1 MRRTLP
7 ITLATLLLAAGCDD
21 GPTPETTSRPDTE
34 TTPDTNDQS
43 DTAVESETGPTLSP
57 DRYRSVVDLVDLRD
71 AGALERLENV
81 EVYLSDDPAYETD
94 KRLEGWP
101 LRALLEQFA
110 DMPEDRD
117 GWVLQF
123 VATDGYRANLPLDEW
138 SPTDG
143 VVAFRDLDA
152 PDGERWSTFELKG
165 ADTTPAPFYVVWPG
179 AGDHDR
185 PWAYML
191 AKIGL
196 ARADTLWGDAVP
208 THDDRL
214 RDGFAVFRDNCMACH
229 SVNRSGGSVG
239 PELNVPM
246 NVTEYWRDGHLA
258 DYIRH
263 PTSYRADAE
272 MPAMDAQLSDADME
286 ALLTYLR
293 GMADAKVCD
302 SSTACRDYSA
312 TDGG

>member
-1 MRRTLP
+1 METRFH
-7 ITLATLLLAAGCDD
+7 LLLAALLLIAGCD
-21 GPTPETTSRPDTE
+21 GGTTSNAHERTDTE
-34 TTPDTNDQS
+34 TASGTTESASAPALS
-43 DTAVESETGPTLSP
+43 DE
-57 DRYRSVVDLVDLRD
+57 RYRSVIDLVELRNN
-71 AGALERLENV
+71 GALDDLETV
-81 EVYLSDDPAYETD
+81 EVSLSDDPAYETD

-101 LRALLEQFA
+101 LDVLLDEFA
-110 DMPEDRD
+110 DLPDDPDR
-117 GWVLQF
+117 WVLQF

-138 SPTDG
+138 SAGEG

-152 PDGERWSTFELKG
+152 PDGERWSTFQHGNSE
-165 ADTTPAPFYVVWPG
+165 TTPAPFYIVWPD
-179 AGDHDR
+179 ADDHDR
-185 PWAYML
+185 PWAYLL

-196 ARADTLWGDAVP
+196 ARADKLWGDAVP
-208 THDDRL
+208 THDESL

-263 PTSYRADAE
+263 PTSYRAAAE
-272 MPAMDAQLSDADME
+272 MPPMDDQLSDADME

-302 SSTACRDYSA
+302 SRTECQKIN
-312 TDGG
+312 GE